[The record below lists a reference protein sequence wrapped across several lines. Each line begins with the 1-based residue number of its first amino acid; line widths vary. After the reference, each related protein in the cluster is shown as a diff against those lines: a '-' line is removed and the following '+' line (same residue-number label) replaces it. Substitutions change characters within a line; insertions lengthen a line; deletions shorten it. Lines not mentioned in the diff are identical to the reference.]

1 MGKKA
6 FYLAAL
12 LLLLFAAAN
21 AWAFRL
27 PPENADELY
36 RAQINQLTD
45 TIAAQRWAILILCVT
60 TVLSLAVTLFLC
72 LSLWKSQK
80 QTSEAMESV
89 RNINL
94 MKETAVQIASS
105 ARRKEEQIIKDIADE
120 DLDDVEIKIVRSGL

>member
-6 FYLAAL
+6 FYLGAL

-27 PPENADELY
+27 PPENADEFY
-36 RAQINQLTD
+36 RAQISQLTD

-80 QTSEAMESV
+80 QTSETLESV